1 MGGDDKNSVLV
12 DGMSP
17 VTSKSEGTVVG
28 FADVCKT
35 PGPGGPV
42 PIPYPNIARSSDLK
56 GGSRTVSIS
65 GAPVCLSS
73 SSLGTS
79 TGNEAATAGGGVASG
94 KTKGAAHP
102 ANYSFS
108 VKIEGKPVVRNLDL
122 FTLNDRNT
130 PPFPIMQ
137 PQVSRPVARRVEDQ
151 EVARRVETCPY
162 CKKAKHAFGT
172 SGGVGSNLGSSAVL
186 GRNILEGRA
195 LSEHP
200 WYAGPFS
207 LAAHHLICLEALD
220 GAEWAGFCRQFIY
233 HPDRKQN
240 GVLLP
245 MRVALACQLRVAV
258 HRGNH
263 AEGFAYDLHLPYPR
277 AVMARL
283 REIANRLERGAFCS
297 DPGALVRELD
307 ALSAE
312 ILEKVARFTWTLTRD
327 GLDYQEGGVGC
338 AGVTRIPEKPDQR
351 CPTQRRHR
359 LNHAVSGQLL
369 AGRVLKVG
377 E

>member
-1 MGGDDKNSVLV
+1 MAGDEKSSVLI

-17 VTSKSEGTVVG
+17 VTTESGGTVVG
-28 FADVCKT
+28 FPDVCLT
-35 PGPGGPV
+35 PGPTGPV
-42 PIPYPNIARSSDLK
+42 PVPYTNVARSRDLEK
-56 GGSRTVSIS
+56 GSRTVSIN
-65 GAPVCLSS
+65 GAPVCLSTS
-73 SSLGTS
+73 RLGAS
-79 TGNEAATAGGGVASG
+79 TGNEAGTAGGGVASG
-94 KTKGAAHP
+94 KSKGAAHP
-102 ANYSFS
+102 VNYSFS
-108 VKIEGKPVVRNLDL
+108 VRLEGRPVVRNLDP

-137 PQVSRPVARRVEDQ
+137 PQGTRPVAGRMEAR

-162 CKKAKHAFGT
+162 CRKAKHPFNT
-172 SGGVGSNLGSSAVL
+172 EGGVGTHQGSSAVL

-195 LSEHP
+195 LSGHP

-220 GAEWAGFCRQFIY
+220 SEVWAAYCRQFGY

-240 GVLLP
+240 GVMLP
-245 MRVALACQLRVAV
+245 MRLALACQLRVAV

-263 AEGFAYDLHLPYPR
+263 AEGFAYDLHLAYPR
-277 AVMARL
+277 AVTSKLDEVAKQL
-283 REIANRLERGAFCS
+283 KRGAFCS
-297 DPGALVRELD
+297 NPGALVRELD

-312 ILEKVARFTWTLTRD
+312 ILAKVARFEWTLTRD

-338 AGVTRIPEKPDQR
+338 AGVKRIPEKSCQP
-351 CPTQRRHR
+351 CPRQRRHQ
-359 LNHAVSGQLL
+359 LTQASSGLPL
-369 AGRVLKVG
+369 VRRALKVG

>member
-1 MGGDDKNSVLV
+1 MAGDGKNSVLV
-12 DGMSP
+12 DGQSP

-42 PIPYPNIARSSDLK
+42 PIPYPNIARSSDLRN
-56 GGSRTVSIS
+56 GSRTVSIN

-94 KTKGAAHP
+94 KTKGAADP
-102 ANYSFS
+102 VNYSFN
-108 VKIEGKPVVRNLDL
+108 VKIEGKPVVRNLDS

-130 PPFPIMQ
+130 APFPIMQ
-137 PQVSRPVARRVEDQ
+137 SQVSRPMAGRVEAR
-151 EVARRVETCPY
+151 EVAVRVETCPY
-162 CKKAKHAFGT
+162 CKKARHAFDT

-186 GRNILEGRA
+186 GRNILEGRVLA
-195 LSEHP
+195 EHA
-200 WYAGPFS
+200 WYSGPFS

-220 GAEWAGFCRQFIY
+220 AMEWAEYCRQFGY

-245 MRVALACQLRVAV
+245 MRVALACQLHVAV

-283 REIANRLERGAFCS
+283 RDVANQLERGAFCS
-297 DPGALVRELD
+297 DPRALVRELD

-312 ILEKVARFTWTLTRD
+312 ILEKVACFTWTLTRD

-351 CPTQRRHR
+351 CPKQRWHR
-359 LNHAVSGQLL
+359 LTHGVSGQPL
-369 AGRVLKVG
+369 ARRALKIG

>member
-1 MGGDDKNSVLV
+1 MAGDDETSVLV

-17 VTSKSEGTVVG
+17 VTGKSGGTVVG

-42 PIPYPNIARSSDLK
+42 PIPYPNIVRSGDLEN
-56 GGSRTVSIS
+56 GSRTVSIN

-102 ANYSFS
+102 VNYSFS
-108 VKIEGKPVVRNLDL
+108 VRIEGKPVVRNLDS

-137 PQVSRPVARRVEDQ
+137 SQVSRPVAGRVEER

-162 CKKAKHAFGT
+162 CKKAKHAFDT
-172 SGGVGSNLGSSAVL
+172 SGAGSNLGSSAVL
-186 GRNILEGRA
+186 GRNILEGRVLA
-195 LSEHP
+195 EHP
-200 WYAGPFS
+200 WFAGPFS

-220 GAEWAGFCRQFIY
+220 AAEWAEYCRQYGY

-245 MRVALACQLRVAV
+245 MRVALACQLHVAV

-263 AEGFAYDLHLPYPR
+263 AEGFAYDLHLAYPK
-277 AVMARL
+277 AVMVKL
-283 REIANRLERGAFCS
+283 EEIANMLEQGAFCS

-312 ILEKVARFTWTLTRD
+312 ILGKVARFTWTLTRD
-327 GLDYQEGGVGC
+327 GLDYREGGAGC

-351 CPTQRRHR
+351 CPKQRRHR
-359 LNHAVSGQLL
+359 LTHAVSGRPLV
-369 AGRVLKVG
+369 GRALKVG